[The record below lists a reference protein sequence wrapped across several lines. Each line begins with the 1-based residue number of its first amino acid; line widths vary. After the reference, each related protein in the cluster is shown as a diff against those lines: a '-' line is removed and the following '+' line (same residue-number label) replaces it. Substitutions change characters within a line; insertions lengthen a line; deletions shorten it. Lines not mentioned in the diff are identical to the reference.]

1 MVVLE
6 LAPLNPGG
14 DVVWGECAELS
25 PGAERECEGLRPVV
39 RSGPPSGVGPKNDRI
54 SLACASSRS
63 MIPYSSR
70 LSVMPRGC
78 RRKLDGGRW
87 AVTPHLPSLQR
98 NFGERSRREHRKQE
112 DTGPRHCLLP
122 SSERV
127 SVVSRDLQIRAKQW
141 KPRPSSP
148 HPPPS
153 PSQSERVG
161 CGMDADGPT
170 TQELASRMG
179 EGTEE
184 EQWVGKLTN
193 LRIASYGLELCLHCR
208 ILPHRI
214 CGAL

>member
-1 MVVLE
+1 MRRT
-6 LAPLNPGG
+6 ATSRAKWTAQRSRPQ
-14 DVVWGECAELS
+14 
-25 PGAERECEGLRPVV
+25 ERPDFAGLCVEQIH
-39 RSGPPSGVGPKNDRI
+39 D
-54 SLACASSRS
+54 SLFKPFIGHA
-63 MIPYSSR
+63 SR
-70 LSVMPRGC
+70 LQAQT
-78 RRKLDGGRW
+78 GRW
-87 AVTPHLPSLQR
+87 SLGGYAASPLSAEKFWRAQSTR
-98 NFGERSRREHRKQE
+98 TQE
-112 DTGPRHCLLP
+112 TGRYRVSRHCLLP
-122 SSERV
+122 SSEQV